1 MAAPIKRN
9 GIAVQS
15 YTAQVNLPVTL
26 PFPNPNPPGIP
37 TSNNRIFHLTNP
49 IVPGSIQ
56 IGQTVTDVLSTGAAG
71 ATTMVVGVDYTTN
84 DVILGDKPVSTI
96 RRPMSPGLPLTQLSR
111 WLPGRRLATAAPRAM
126 PRS

>member
-1 MAAPIKRN
+1 MFGSGNTANNNGSATLDLNGGTYQAN

-71 ATTMVVGVDYTTN
+71 ATTMVVGIDYTTN
-84 DVILGDKPVSTI
+84 DVILGDQTGFQQYDGQ
-96 RRPMSPGLPLTQLSR
+96 RH
-111 WLPGRRLATAAPRAM
+111 RAYF
-126 PRS
+126 